1 LSIELRITDPL
12 GERAFAAADF
22 PLSIGGTGCTVALP
36 GLPAEP
42 AAWLALQDGQLFLQ
56 SAAAAPTV
64 RCNGVALHRS
74 VWLQD
79 ADVIDAGGGRLR
91 LQLRAGQP
99 HLTVEDGSGG
109 NLTLPPLPIDAAVL
123 SGGGGED
130 EIVEPVT
137 FVRTAP
143 LPRRRAIP
151 ARSLLVTACAAL
163 LAFTSWLLF
172 TGRSVEIVTTPAA
185 DSVRLSG
192 GFSLPFGRHQ
202 FARPGSY
209 EVVARKRG
217 YVPLRQSIE
226 VTKAAGQR
234 YVFAL
239 QKLPGRL
246 RVQSAVAGTVAIDG
260 VAVGT
265 TPGEFKLAPGK
276 HTVVVSAERH
286 LPFQRQIDIAGEDRQ
301 QALQAQLVPAW
312 AALTVLSEPSGA
324 EVRIGGKAQG
334 RTPLKVELAAGS
346 HRIDILHPG
355 FKTWTT
361 DVQIVASQPQQL
373 GPVRL
378 GLPDSRLAVRSNPAG
393 ANVSVGGAFRGRTP
407 IDIVVRP
414 ETPLSLVLAKD
425 GYESAT
431 SSVTLAAGEQR
442 GVDLSLTPILGE
454 VTVRARPEDAEVFV
468 DGRLLGKAGKTVS
481 LTATAHAIEVR
492 AAGFQA
498 WRTTVTPRPGLPQL
512 IEARLE
518 EARPGAP
525 PAAVANAA
533 ATTGSATATT
543 STPATP
549 ARPTAPPARAG
560 QDLKLA
566 PSGSFTMGS
575 ARREAGRRANESQ
588 RPVELR
594 RRFYV
599 ATREVT
605 NAEFKRFKPEH
616 RSGFI
621 GQNTLERD
629 RQPVVNVSW
638 QEAAAYCN
646 WLSKQEGLPA
656 AYEDKGGRLVPVVPA
671 TTGYRLP
678 TEAEWEWVAR
688 SNRDGSLRKYPWGE
702 ALPVP
707 QGAGNFGDRTA
718 QPLLTQILG
727 DYDDGQPVAAPVGS
741 FGANA
746 LGYYDLGGNV
756 AEWTSDSYAVQP
768 AGAAVAV
775 DPLAAG
781 DAKLHVIRGSSWRH
795 ATVTELRLAFRD
807 YGDGGRDDLGFRIAR
822 YGE

>member
-1 LSIELRITDPL
+1 MSIELRIIDPL
-12 GERAFAAADF
+12 GERVFAAADF
-22 PLSIGGTGCTVALP
+22 PLSIGGAGCTVALP
-36 GLPAEP
+36 ALPAEP
-42 AAWLALQDGQLFLQ
+42 AAWLALHDGQLFLQ
-56 SAAAAPTV
+56 PMAAAATV
-64 RCNGVALHRS
+64 RCNGMELRRS
-74 VWLQD
+74 IWLQD
-79 ADVIDAGGGRLR
+79 ADVIDAGAGRLR
-91 LQLRAGQP
+91 LQQRAGHS
-99 HLTVEDGSGG
+99 HLIVEDGSDG
-109 NLTLPPLPIDAAVL
+109 NLTLPPLPTDTAVL

-143 LPRRRAIP
+143 PPPRRAVPI
-151 ARSLLVTACAAL
+151 RSLLVTACAAL
-163 LAFTSWLLF
+163 LAFASWLLF

-202 FARPGSY
+202 FAQPGRY
-209 EVVARKRG
+209 DVIARKQG
-217 YVPLRQSIE
+217 YAPLRQTIE
-226 VTKAAGQR
+226 VSKAAGQR

-246 RVQSAVAGTVAIDG
+246 RVESSVAATVAIDG
-260 VAVGT
+260 VAVGAA
-265 TPGEFKLAPGK
+265 PGEFKLAPGK
-276 HTVVVSAERH
+276 HTVMVSADRH
-286 LPFQRQIDIAGEDRQ
+286 LPFQQQLDIAGEDRQ
-301 QALQAQLVPAW
+301 QVLQAKLVPAW
-312 AALTVLSEPSGA
+312 APLTVLSEPSGA
-324 EVRIGGKAQG
+324 ELRIGGRPLG
-334 RTPLKVELAAGS
+334 RTPVKVELAAGS
-346 HRIDILHPG
+346 HRLDLVHPG

-361 DVQIVASQPQQL
+361 DVQIVASQPQTL

-378 GLPDSRLAVRSNPAG
+378 GLPDSRLSVRSTPAG

-414 ETPLSLVLAKD
+414 ETALSLVLAKD

-442 GVDLSLTPILGE
+442 RVELSLTPILGE
-454 VTVRARPEDAEVFV
+454 VTVRARPEDAEVFA
-468 DGRLLGKAGKTVS
+468 DGRLLGKAGKTVA

-492 AAGFQA
+492 APGFQT

-518 EARPGAP
+518 EARAGTPAP
-525 PAAVANAA
+525 AVASPAAAA
-533 ATTGSATATT
+533 AGASATARA
-543 STPATP
+543 PATATRAP
-549 ARPTAPPARAG
+549 APPARAA

-566 PSGSFTMGS
+566 PTGSFTMGS

-599 ATREVT
+599 ATHEVT
-605 NAEFKRFKPEH
+605 NAEFKRFRPEH

-638 QEAAAYCN
+638 QDAAAYCN

-656 AYEDKGGRLVPVVPA
+656 AYEDKGGRLVPIVPA

-707 QGAGNFGDRTA
+707 PGAGNFGDRTA
-718 QPLLTQILG
+718 QPLLTQILS

-741 FGANA
+741 FGANS

-756 AEWTSDSYAVQP
+756 AEWTSDTYAVQP
-768 AGAAVAV
+768 VGAVVAV

-781 DAKLHVIRGSSWRH
+781 DSRLHVIRGSSWRH

-822 YGE
+822 YAE